1 MPSKSELKSLGER
14 KGWTVREI
22 SAREIQQQMS
32 ADEVLWHEAFN
43 KENVDRAFE
52 RQRIDKH
59 NREAMGQWAVKR
71 MWEGKATPEEN
82 EKARIAGDTFAM
94 RTPKFART
102 IESAQI
108 MVEYMQQNDLDA
120 TKVESYVIAYKAL
133 VEDGKLTPAP
143 AQSADDFLR
152 SHPELH
158 DTRTP
163 PIIAVRAARKEATE
177 KFFEQAK
184 AATAQAGA
192 TSVTDYPADETGY
205 PNYPTKYSFRRLV
218 ESLDAESYA
227 RRLKEDPQF
236 SAALDRLNDGN
247 K

>member
-1 MPSKSELKSLGER
+1 MPSKGELKSLGER
-14 KGWTVREI
+14 RNYQDRELD
-22 SAREIQQQMS
+22 ARAVS
-32 ADEVLWHEAFN
+32 SLSSDEYLWFQAFFPARLEHAAQIESN
-43 KENVDRAFE
+43 KRQNAE
-52 RQRIDKH
+52 RMPVWNTR
-59 NREAMGQWAVKR
+59 R
-71 MWEGKATPEEN
+71 MWEGKATPEED
-82 EKARIAGDTFAM
+82 EKARAAGDHFAT
-94 RTPKFART
+94 RFPQFDRNL
-102 IESAQI
+102 ENAQA
-108 MVEYMQQNDLDA
+108 MVSYMQAHDLDA
-120 TKVESYVIAYKAL
+120 TKVESYVSAYKAL

-143 AQSADDFLR
+143 AQSANDFLR
-152 SHPELH
+152 SHIELH
-158 DTRTP
+158 DKRIP
-163 PIIAVRAARKEATE
+163 PIIQARNAKAQATAEHFQRAR
-177 KFFEQAK
+177 